1 MSSMLEPTSVPISK
15 FERRTLGDW
24 LQVLEGLNMA
34 HIELGLTRM
43 TTVAE
48 RLGLLSL
55 PSHVITVGGTNG
67 KGTTCALL
75 ESIFRAGGL
84 SVGVYS
90 SPHLVDYR
98 ERVRING
105 HSPAAVD
112 FCAAFAAV
120 EAARFND
127 DGFDANGLQ
136 GNNIETALT
145 YFEFTTLA
153 ALWLFRAAAPDV
165 VLLEVGLG
173 GRLDATNVV
182 ASDQTVIT
190 TISLDHTDW
199 LGNDRESVGFEKAG
213 IFRRAKPAV
222 CGDANPPSSLL
233 THAASIDTPLYCT
246 GRDYVWALADQQRQI
261 IDDTWSFHGLGLTL
275 AGLPKPALPVMNAAT
290 ALAALALSPFAL
302 SEQAIH
308 TGLLQAQLTGR
319 LQQLSPQ
326 LWVDVAHN
334 PESAEYLASQ
344 LARIGGQGRVL
355 GVVGMLKDK
364 DIEHSLAPLAGQ
376 LDAWYLASL
385 GGPRGASAAELA
397 QWQAGRCFDSV
408 TDALAAAEADAEQ
421 QDVIIVF
428 GSFFTVADVLASKQ
442 LLDK

>member
-1 MSSMLEPTSVPISK
+1 MSRIIDAQSRDLAAWLPI
-15 FERRTLGDW
+15 
-24 LQVLEGLNMA
+24 LEGLNMA

-43 TTVAE
+43 TVLAE

-55 PSHVITVGGTNG
+55 PSYVITVGGTNG

-75 ESIFRAGGL
+75 ESMLRAGGL

-105 HSPAAVD
+105 VSPAAAD

-120 EAARFND
+120 EAARFETNSA
-127 DGFDANGLQ
+127 DGQ
-136 GNNIETALT
+136 GSETALT

-153 ALWLFRAAAPDV
+153 ALWLFRAAAPEV

-182 ASDQTVIT
+182 ASDQTVVT
-190 TISLDHTDW
+190 SISLDHTDW
-199 LGNDRESVGFEKAG
+199 LGDTRDSVGFEKAG
-213 IFRRAKPAV
+213 IFRSAKPAV
-222 CGDANPPSSLL
+222 CGDANPPASLL
-233 THAASIDTPLYCT
+233 AHAANIKTPLYCT
-246 GRDYVWALADQQRQI
+246 GRDYVWSVAGDS
-261 IDDTWSFHGLGLTL
+261 WSFQGLGLAL
-275 AGLPKPALPVMNAAT
+275 DGLPTPALPVMNAAT
-290 ALAALALSPFAL
+290 AVAALALSPFML

-308 TGLLQAQLTGR
+308 TGLRQAQLTGR
-319 LQQLSPQ
+319 LQQLSSK

-344 LARIGGQGRVL
+344 LHRIRGNGRLL

-385 GGPRGASAAELA
+385 GGPRGASASELA
-397 QWQAGRCFDSV
+397 RWQSGACFDSV
-408 TDALAAAEADAEQ
+408 AEALAAAEADADE
-421 QDVIIVF
+421 QDVIIAF
-428 GSFFTVADVLASKQ
+428 GSFFTVADVLASQ
-442 LLDK
+442 IAQATS

>member
-1 MSSMLEPTSVPISK
+1 MSRAVDAQSGILSPVVPQA
-15 FERRTLGDW
+15 RTLADW
-24 LQVLEGLNMA
+24 LPILEGLNMA
-34 HIELGLTRM
+34 HIELGLARM
-43 TTVAE
+43 EVVAR

-75 ESIFRAGGL
+75 ESMLRAAGV

-105 HSPAAVD
+105 ASPAAAD

-120 EAARFND
+120 DAARFAESGA
-127 DGFDANGLQ
+127 DGKLVDGKIIA
-136 GNNIETALT
+136 TALT

-153 ALWLFRAAAPDV
+153 ALWLFRAAAPQV

-190 TISLDHTDW
+190 SISLDHTDW
-199 LGNDRESVGFEKAG
+199 LGNDRDSVGFEKAG
-213 IFRRAKPAV
+213 IFRSHKPAV
-222 CGDANPPSSLL
+222 CGDALPPAALL
-233 THAASIDTPLYCT
+233 AHAASLETPLYCT
-246 GRDYVWALADQQRQI
+246 GRDYAWQVAADS
-261 IDDTWSFHGLGLTL
+261 WSFHGLGLSL
-275 AGLPKPALPVMNAAT
+275 DALPKPALPIMNAAT
-290 ALAALALSPFAL
+290 ALAALALSPFVL
-302 SEQAIH
+302 SEQAIR
-308 TGLLQAQLTGR
+308 TGLQQAQLTGR
-319 LQQLSPQ
+319 LQQLNGQ

-344 LARIGGQGRVL
+344 LGRIRGKGRLL

-364 DIEHSLAPLAGQ
+364 DIEHSLAPLAGL
-376 LDAWYLASL
+376 LDGWYLASL
-385 GGPRGASAAELA
+385 GGPRGATAAELA
-397 QWQAGRCFDSV
+397 RWQAGACFDSV
-408 TDALAAAEADAEQ
+408 ADALAAAQADAEE
-421 QDVIIVF
+421 QDVIIAF
-428 GSFFTVADVLASKQ
+428 GSFFTVADVLAAHA
-442 LLDK
+442 